1 MIKLAAFADEA
12 DASLEGQLAA
22 LKRNAIPYIELR
34 GLDGVNIGDITEE
47 QAHIYAARLRE
58 ADIRVWSI
66 GSPIGKVSLCEDMT
80 AHMEKLH
87 HVCRLAR
94 IFGTDKV
101 RMFSFFDA
109 SDKEALVVRT
119 LTEMVRIA
127 QGYGVILC
135 HENEKKI
142 FGDTVERVLCL
153 TEQVEG
159 LCTVYDPANFIEV
172 GEDIGVAMDALHSM
186 STYFHIK
193 DVIAETGELV
203 PAGYGDGRIG
213 ALIERIGEEDRV
225 LTLEPHL
232 RVFDGYAEIDGTE
245 MKNKF
250 SFADN
255 NEAFDAAVSALK
267 GVLLACGY
275 QYKDGGYIK

>member
-12 DASLEGQLAA
+12 DASFEGQIAA
-22 LKRNAIPYIELR
+22 LKRNGISCIELR

-47 QAHIYAARLRE
+47 QAHTYAARLRE

-66 GSPIGKVSLCEDMT
+66 GSPIGKVSLCEDMSE
-80 AHMEKLH
+80 HMEKLH

-94 IFGTDKV
+94 IFGTDKI

-109 SDKEALVVRT
+109 YDKEALVIEV
-119 LTEMVRIA
+119 LAEMVRIA
-127 QGYGVILC
+127 AGYGVILC

-142 FGDTVERVLCL
+142 FGDTLERVLRL
-153 TEQVEG
+153 TECVEG
-159 LCTVYDPANFIEV
+159 LHTVYDPANFIEV
-172 GEDIGVAMDALHSM
+172 GEDIGAAMDALHTQ

-203 PAGYGDGRIG
+203 PAGYGDGQIRQ
-213 ALIERIGEEDRV
+213 LIEYIGDDDRV

-255 NEAFDAAVSALK
+255 NEAFDAAVHALK
-267 GVLLACGY
+267 ELILACGY